1 MCMGKW
7 KQILNIFLYSMTF
20 FHHICDENIK
30 NEWRV
35 DFIQARVEIIHQV
48 SGNYPHVSGNY
59 PKRVEKIEWNLSE
72 SSGFYPNRVEIIR
85 IEWILSKMS
94 GKNRV
99 DFIQIEWILSKSSGN
114 YPKWV
119 EINFG
124 RVEIIQSEWKLSK
137 VSGRIILPFCT
148 RLKIVYVCVLA
159 TFERLRSFGY
169 FCRRLGRNLCQHF
182 LKRIIKIGIHLKI
195 ETKFSPLLSHSLH
208 FGAQ

>member
-85 IEWILSKMS
+85 IEWILSKVS

-99 DFIQIEWILSKSSGN
+99 EIIRIEWNLSESSGF

-119 EINFG
+119 EINFD

-137 VSGRIILPFCT
+137 VSGRIILPDNSRDVPMEEIIAAARVANVHNFINQLPLVWLISNCCLI
-148 RLKIVYVCVLA
+148 R
-159 TFERLRSFGY
+159 
-169 FCRRLGRNLCQHF
+169 QWF
-182 LKRIIKIGIHLKI
+182 LSQFRDSNFFQRVTKRM
-195 ETKFSPLLSHSLH
+195 
-208 FGAQ
+208 